1 MLFRSFFGSPL
12 STFSLFSCSFS
23 LFGSTSSSNDSLN
36 GVFIIRVRIR
46 VRDILVRNILVR
58 NIFII
63 RSLLCKLLR
72 KFLEVAIS
80 ARELGSLVAA
90 EHELFTEASLRAA
103 SGDGEG
109 LFSVLSDNLVGVI
122 DIDGDPL
129 W

>member
-1 MLFRSFFGSPL
+1 
-12 STFSLFSCSFS
+12 
-23 LFGSTSSSNDSLN
+23 
-36 GVFIIRVRIR
+36 
-46 VRDILVRNILVR
+46 
-58 NIFII
+58 
-63 RSLLCKLLR
+63 
-72 KFLEVAIS
+72 
-80 ARELGSLVAA
+80 LVAA